1 VKLADRLGKKIESEK
16 ERNYGV
22 EEVLGKGKVERIRTS
37 LKVSLTLAAIFLTLT
52 GCGARRLDRR
62 PRTIP
67 PPVPVAVPSAIPS
80 TARIIQNEKGIAS
93 WYGDPFHGRRT
104 ANGEIYDM
112 YNVSAAHK
120 TLPFGTEVMVNNLK
134 NGQRIK
140 VRINDRGPFVKG
152 RIIDLSYAAA
162 QAINMSG
169 IAPVHLQILKLPP
182 QTRYSVQV
190 GSFKMQRNAV
200 QLQSK
205 LRRAFSPVFVEP
217 FNRGDQIFYR
227 VRVGEIRTVTQAK
240 QLKRKL
246 QRRRLKPFIVTLD
259 WRGER

>member
-1 VKLADRLGKKIESEK
+1 MP
-16 ERNYGV
+16 
-22 EEVLGKGKVERIRTS
+22 GKGKVERIELS
-37 LKVSLTLAAIFLTLT
+37 LKVILPLALIFLTLT
-52 GCGARRLDRR
+52 GCGTRRLARR
-62 PRTIP
+62 PRAIP
-67 PPVPVAVPSAIPS
+67 PPIPAAVPSTIPS

-93 WYGDPFHGRRT
+93 WYGDPFHGRQT
-104 ANGEIYDM
+104 ANGEIYNM
-112 YNVSAAHK
+112 YNISAAHK

-140 VRINDRGPFVKG
+140 VRINDRGPFIKG

-169 IAPVHLQILKLPP
+169 IAPVQLQILKLPP
-182 QTRYSVQV
+182 HTRYSVQV
-190 GSFKMQRNAV
+190 GSFKVQRNAV
-200 QLQSK
+200 QLQSR

-240 QLKRKL
+240 QLERKL
-246 QRRRLKPFIVTLD
+246 QKRRLKPFIVTLD
-259 WRGER
+259 WKGGR